1 MSEVKWIKLS
11 TDMFEDEKVDF
22 IQSLPEGDSI
32 LVIWVRLLTM
42 AGKCNE
48 SGYIFLTE
56 NIPYTED
63 YLAFKFKKS
72 INIVKL
78 ALQTFQNLNMININ
92 EKGIQLIN
100 WSKYQNLDGLDKIKE
115 KDRARIR
122 KQKQRDR
129 IAEKDMSS
137 ECHSDSHG
145 TITVTPS
152 IIEEEKELD
161 IELDKDIEKEGER
174 EIDTSSYQQVVDNF
188 NKICKSLPKT
198 NTLEEDTKKFIQKSF
213 SNFKD
218 IKAFSKV
225 FKKVEES
232 DFLSGRSNRWGGC
245 GFSWCVMESN
255 MKKILSGNYDNV
267 KDENKARGSF
277 NDYDQREYDY
287 EDLEKKLLGWDSGN
301 G

>member
-1 MSEVKWIKLS
+1 
-11 TDMFEDEKVDF
+11 
-22 IQSLPEGDSI
+22 
-32 LVIWVRLLTM
+32 M

-78 ALQTFQNLNMININ
+78 ALQTFQNFNMININ